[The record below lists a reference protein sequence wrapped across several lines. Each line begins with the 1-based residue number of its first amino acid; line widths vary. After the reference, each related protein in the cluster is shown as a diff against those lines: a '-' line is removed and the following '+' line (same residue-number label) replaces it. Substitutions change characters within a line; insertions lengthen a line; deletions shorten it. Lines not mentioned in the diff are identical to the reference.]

1 MNWYKNLYLGEEAG
15 KKKTKIINQLEKH
28 SISFGVYVITLASNG
43 KDLLDVLPAFML
55 YRDNTRDREILGL
68 AITKDEALEVCGK
81 IIFDVYSKTGTYDVR
96 SFFA

>member
-15 KKKTKIINQLEKH
+15 KKKSKIIHQLEKH
-28 SISFGVYVITLASNG
+28 SVSFGVYVITLASNG

-55 YRDNTRDREILGL
+55 YRGHTREREILGI
-68 AITKDEALEVCGK
+68 AVTKEEALEVCGK
-81 IIFDVYSKTGTYDVR
+81 IISDVYSKTGSYDVR

>member
-15 KKKTKIINQLEKH
+15 KKKTKIINQLDRH
-28 SISFGVYVITLASNG
+28 QLSFGVYVITLASNG

-55 YRDNTRDREILGL
+55 YRDNMREREILGI
-68 AITKDEALEVCGK
+68 AITKDEALEVCGQ
-81 IIFDVYSKTGTYDVR
+81 IISDVYSKTGAYDVR

>member
-55 YRDNTRDREILGL
+55 YRNHARDRKILGL
-68 AITKDEALEVCGK
+68 AITRDEALEVCGK

>member
-1 MNWYKNLYLGEEAG
+1 MNWYKNLYLGEEAR

-55 YRDNTRDREILGL
+55 YRDHTRDWEPWFRQHFPI
-68 AITKDEALEVCGK
+68 
-81 IIFDVYSKTGTYDVR
+81 SSNR
-96 SFFA
+96 SSMQQFL